1 MQTNNTYKNINKESP
16 DEQEIDFSRIFNFLF
31 RNKFSIGSFSII
43 FFVVACLYSFF
54 PKKVW
59 EGKFQIVLNADKK
72 SSGLNFSRNNRINN
86 LLSGTSNDLKTEV
99 GILESP
105 SLLMPIYDFVTLRKN
120 ISNSKKI
127 SFSSWKNSLDIQLK
141 QETSILNIAYQD
153 VDKELI
159 LPVLNKIA
167 LAYQNYS
174 RKGEKRFRELQK
186 DYLTKQ
192 INIFKTKSANSL
204 KNAQEFAIDQ
214 DLNFLYLR
222 GFIKAPNTNQFSS
235 MQSGMSDVNNFL
247 MDTFTNETSSSNL
260 EIENIRVNAANQ
272 IRKIDLQINQ
282 INEIGEDLEKLQF
295 IGTTI
300 PGFSGNSE
308 ERNLLN
314 LESLLI
320 EARSKYT
327 DEDNVVKTLNE
338 RRNEQIKLLKIKAI
352 GMLKAQKNEA
362 QARMQASMRPK
373 GVILKYKQLIRE
385 AQRDETTLINLE
397 NDLRV
402 LELQEAK
409 TRDPWELITK
419 PTLLNYSVWPS
430 KKLFGITGL
439 IFGFVLGI
447 VIAFYKEK
455 KSDRIF
461 YKPSLEK
468 KLLFDFIQS
477 ISIQDLS
484 INNQKMFFIS
494 KFIRIQKG
502 ETICLFT
509 LDENLRKVLD
519 NLKDILLEDK
529 IDKKISSVFSLMDL
543 NNFKKD
549 DTKILVCSL
558 PNIKFSQIDELNK
571 ALMLLD
577 TKLSGII
584 LLEYPPESSNFKI

>member
-1 MQTNNTYKNINKESP
+1 MQTNNTFQNINKESP
-16 DEQEIDFSRIFNFLF
+16 NEQEIEFNRIFNFIF
-31 RNKFSIGSFSII
+31 RNKFSIGACTII
-43 FFVVACLYSFF
+43 FFVIACLYSFF

-59 EGKFQIVLNADKK
+59 EGRFQIVLNTQKR
-72 SSGLNFSRNNRINN
+72 SREFNLPKNNSIND
-86 LLSGTSNDLKTEV
+86 LLGVTSNDLKTEV

-105 SLLMPIYDFVTLRKN
+105 SLLMPIYDFVSLRKN

-127 SFSSWKNSLDIQLK
+127 SFSSWKNELDIKLK
-141 QETSILNIAYQD
+141 EGTSILNISYKD

-159 LPVLNKIA
+159 LPVLNKMA

-174 RKGEKRFRELQK
+174 GKGEKRLKELQK

-192 INIFKTKSANSL
+192 INIFKTKSSNSL

-222 GFIKAPNTNQFSS
+222 GFIKVPDNQSSSLKSS
-235 MQSGMSDVNNFL
+235 MSNVNNIL
-247 MDTFTNETSSSNL
+247 MDSFSTETSSSNL

-272 IRKIDLQINQ
+272 IRKIDLQIDQ
-282 INEIGEDLEKLQF
+282 INQLGEDLEKLQF

-300 PGFSGNSE
+300 PGFADTLE
-308 ERNLLN
+308 EKNLLD
-314 LESLLI
+314 LDSLLI

-327 DEDNVVKTLNE
+327 EEDNVIKTLKDRKNE
-338 RRNEQIKLLKIKAI
+338 RIKLLKKKAI
-352 GMLKAQKNEA
+352 GMLKAQKSEA

-409 TRDPWELITK
+409 TKDPWELITK
-419 PTLLNYSVWPS
+419 PTLLNYPVWPS
-430 KKLFGITGL
+430 KKLFGIIGL
-439 IFGFVLGI
+439 IFGFALGI
-447 VIAFYKEK
+447 AIAFYKEK

-494 KFIRIQKG
+494 KFIRLQKG
-502 ETICLFT
+502 ETTCIFS
-509 LDENLRKVLD
+509 LDDNLREVVDK
-519 NLKDILLEDK
+519 LKDILLEDK
-529 IDKKISSVFSLMDL
+529 IDKKISSVFSLKDL

-558 PNIKFSQIDELNK
+558 PNIKFSQIDDLNK
-571 ALMLLD
+571 ALMLLE

-584 LLEYPPESSNFKI
+584 LLENPNEIPNFKF

>member
-1 MQTNNTYKNINKESP
+1 M
-16 DEQEIDFSRIFNFLF
+16 
-31 RNKFSIGSFSII
+31 
-43 FFVVACLYSFF
+43 
-54 PKKVW
+54 
-59 EGKFQIVLNADKK
+59 
-72 SSGLNFSRNNRINN
+72 
-86 LLSGTSNDLKTEV
+86 
-99 GILESP
+99 
-105 SLLMPIYDFVTLRKN
+105 
-120 ISNSKKI
+120 
-127 SFSSWKNSLDIQLK
+127 
-141 QETSILNIAYQD
+141 
-153 VDKELI
+153 
-159 LPVLNKIA
+159 
-167 LAYQNYS
+167 
-174 RKGEKRFRELQK
+174 
-186 DYLTKQ
+186 
-192 INIFKTKSANSL
+192 
-204 KNAQEFAIDQ
+204 
-214 DLNFLYLR
+214 
-222 GFIKAPNTNQFSS
+222 
-235 MQSGMSDVNNFL
+235 
-247 MDTFTNETSSSNL
+247 
-260 EIENIRVNAANQ
+260 
-272 IRKIDLQINQ
+272 QINQ

-352 GMLKAQKNEA
+352 GMLKAQKSEA

-494 KFIRIQKG
+494 KFIRQQKG
-502 ETICLFT
+502 ETICLFS
-509 LDENLRKVLD
+509 LDDNHRKVLD
-519 NLKDILLEDK
+519 KLKDILLEDK

-571 ALMLLD
+571 ALILLD